1 MPRWK
6 KIVLAASVVALF
18 AILAFGGS
26 GWYLSNL
33 LEDGGLVPEHDESE
47 FTLEV
52 AAIGEGRVTLSIT
65 SDTEEDGDWRR
76 DGLFGLE
83 REAGY
88 DQVGTIIEI
97 TDEQVVREFFP
108 ISGGLKVGEMVE
120 LDGFAFP
127 EDPQE
132 AFDIPFEDVYFS
144 SSLGEFPAWLVGEPS
159 DTWVIFVH
167 GKDAERREALRMLP
181 TAVDQGLRSLII
193 NYRNDEDLPANPD
206 GYHRYGQTEWEDL
219 EGAATYAIENGA
231 NGLILVGYSMGGAIV
246 TNFLY
251 RSAIANSV
259 DGAILDAPMLD
270 FGATVDL
277 GASESGYPAIA
288 AQLAKL
294 FAGFRFDIDWGKLD
308 YLKRV
313 DELHTPILLFHGDDD
328 DTVPVESSD
337 FLAETRPD
345 IVTYVRVPDAG
356 HVRSWNTDRAAYEA
370 AVADFLRDLAR

>member
-88 DQVGTIIEI
+88 DQVGKIIEI

-167 GKDAERREALRMLP
+167 GKDAERREALRMLL

-251 RSAIANSV
+251 RSAIANRV

-345 IVTYVRVPDAG
+345 IVTYVRVSDAG